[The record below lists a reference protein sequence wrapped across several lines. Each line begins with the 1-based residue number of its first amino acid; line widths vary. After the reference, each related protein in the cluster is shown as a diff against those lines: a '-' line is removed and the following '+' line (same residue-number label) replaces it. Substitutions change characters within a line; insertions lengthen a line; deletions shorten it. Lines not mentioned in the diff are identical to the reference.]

1 MNDSGTLGLML
12 AVPGLAIALLVGLWY
27 VVMKRRNR

>member
-1 MNDSGTLGLML
+1 MNESMLGLMF

-27 VVMKRRNR
+27 VAMKRRNR